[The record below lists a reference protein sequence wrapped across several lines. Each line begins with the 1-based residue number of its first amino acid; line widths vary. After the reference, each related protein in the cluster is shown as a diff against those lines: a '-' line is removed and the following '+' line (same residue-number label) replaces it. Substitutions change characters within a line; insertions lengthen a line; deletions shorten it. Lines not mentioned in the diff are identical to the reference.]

1 MSDFG
6 TIMTL
11 IFGLGCI
18 ALFVYL
24 VEKSTKY
31 DSLSKNLFFINK
43 RIKLMEL
50 IEKKLE
56 ETKRDPINDI
66 DPIDAILSNVSDEDK
81 MWPLQQ
87 AIRNGEKLVKVT
99 K

>member
-6 TIMTL
+6 TIVTL
-11 IFGLGCI
+11 LFVLGCI
-18 ALFVYL
+18 VLFIHL
-24 VEKSTKY
+24 VEKSLKY
-31 DSLSKNLFFINK
+31 DSLSKNLFLINK

-56 ETKRDPINDI
+56 ETKRDPVNDM
-66 DPIDAILSNVSDEDK
+66 DPIDAILSNVSDDDK

-87 AIRNGEKLVKVT
+87 AIRNGEKMVKAR